1 MTKRDLVVRIS
12 EETGLVQQ
20 DVLNVVQKT
29 LDYIS
34 DAVTRGQKVE
44 LRNFGVFEVK
54 VRKARVG
61 RNPNAPEADVPIPPR
76 AVVKFKPGKEMREA
90 VLKLTPQQI
99 EQQQRQY
106 FAKVSEQNKTEGET
120 YLEENKQKDGVRVL
134 KSGLQYK
141 VLQAGNGDKPTPV
154 DVVSVHYRGSFI
166 NGSIF
171 DSSYERGK
179 PQVFPVNRVIPGWSE
194 ALQHM
199 QVGDKWQIVVPHYL
213 AYGEA
218 GFGNEIGPCTTLIFE
233 MELLGINDAQPE

>member
-1 MTKRDLVVRIS
+1 MKTTREKVSYCIGL
-12 EETGLVQQ
+12 ETGRNLKRQFNDMDSGLLEKGFEDGIMENTPKLSQEEVQSIMQ
-20 DVLNVVQKT
+20 
-29 LDYIS
+29 
-34 DAVTRGQKVE
+34 A
-44 LRNFGVFEVK
+44 LR
-54 VRKARVG
+54 
-61 RNPNAPEADVPIPPR
+61 
-76 AVVKFKPGKEMREA
+76 
-90 VLKLTPQQI
+90 QQI

>member
-1 MTKRDLVVRIS
+1 MKSTREKVSYCIGL
-12 EETGLVQQ
+12 ETGKNLKRQFSDMDSGLLKDGFDDGIRENNPKLSQEEVQSIMQ
-20 DVLNVVQKT
+20 
-29 LDYIS
+29 
-34 DAVTRGQKVE
+34 A
-44 LRNFGVFEVK
+44 LR
-54 VRKARVG
+54 
-61 RNPNAPEADVPIPPR
+61 
-76 AVVKFKPGKEMREA
+76 
-90 VLKLTPQQI
+90 QQI

-120 YLEENKQKDGVRVL
+120 YLEENKQKEGVHVL

-141 VLQAGNGDKPTPV
+141 VLQSGDGEKPTPV

-166 NGSIF
+166 NGAIF

-233 MELLGINDAQPE
+233 MELLGINPQQ

>member
-1 MTKRDLVVRIS
+1 MDSGYL
-12 EETGLVQQ
+12 EEGF
-20 DVLNVVQKT
+20 
-29 LDYIS
+29 I
-34 DAVTRGQKVE
+34 A
-44 LRNFGVFEVK
+44 GV
-54 VRKARVG
+54 
-61 RNPNAPEADVPIPPR
+61 
-76 AVVKFKPGKEMREA
+76 KE
-90 VLKLTPQQI
+90 LTPKLSQEEIQSIMQALRQQI
-99 EQQQRQY
+99 EQQQRQ
-106 FAKVSEQNKTEGET
+106 FFTKVSEQNKTEGET
-120 YLEENKQKDGVRVL
+120 YLEENKQKEGVQVL

-141 VLQAGNGDKPTPV
+141 VIQSGDGEKPSPV

-233 MELLGINDAQPE
+233 MELLGINNTQE

>member
-1 MTKRDLVVRIS
+1 MKSTREKVSYCIGL
-12 EETGLVQQ
+12 ETGRNLKRQF
-20 DVLNVVQKT
+20 
-29 LDYIS
+29 S
-34 DAVTRGQKVE
+34 DMDSGLLKDGFEDGIRESNPRLSQEEIQSIMQA
-44 LRNFGVFEVK
+44 LR
-54 VRKARVG
+54 
-61 RNPNAPEADVPIPPR
+61 
-76 AVVKFKPGKEMREA
+76 
-90 VLKLTPQQI
+90 QQI

-106 FAKVSEQNKTEGET
+106 FTQVSEKNKTEGET
-120 YLEENKQKDGVRVL
+120 FLDENKQKEGVQVL

-141 VLQAGNGDKPTPV
+141 VIQKGSGEKPTPV

-166 NGSIF
+166 NGAIF

-233 MELLGINDAQPE
+233 MELLGINNAET